1 MKWYDTRRSRAGDS
15 MYSTGGTGSMDDTLM
30 TIERHIIEEQRT
42 HGGKGD
48 FSAVLSQIVF
58 AAKVVSAQVAQAGL
72 AENIL
77 GGTGDTNVTGDD
89 VQKLD
94 VFANKVFINALSYIG
109 KVCVMAS
116 EEEEGIILVPDKYPK
131 GEYVVMFDPLDGSSN
146 IDVNV
151 SIGTIF
157 SIFKRLTKE
166 GNGTLEDCLQ
176 PGYKQ
181 FGAGY
186 VIYSS
191 STVLVYSTGDG
202 VNGFTLDPSVG
213 EFVLS
218 HPDIRTPSRGKI
230 YSANEAYYNYWK
242 PGTKAYIDHLK
253 SDGNAH
259 KKPYSLR
266 YIGSLVAD
274 FHRNL
279 LKGGIFLYPEDS
291 IDPKKPTGKLRL
303 LYEANP
309 LAFIVEQA
317 GGYAST
323 GYERILDIAPTK
335 LHQRVPLIIG
345 SKDDVLEYEEFARK
359 NK

>member
-1 MKWYDTRRSRAGDS
+1 MNEDVI
-15 MYSTGGTGSMDDTLM
+15 
-30 TIERHIIEEQRT
+30 TIERHITEEQRRQ
-42 HGGKGD
+42 GGSGD
-48 FSAVLSQIVF
+48 FSAILSQIVF
-58 AAKVVSAQVAQAGL
+58 AAKVVSAQVGQADL
-72 AENIL
+72 ADIL
-77 GGTGDTNVTGDD
+77 GSVGERNVQGED

-94 VFANKVFINALSYIG
+94 VFANKVFINSLNYIG

-116 EEEEGIILVPDKYPK
+116 EENQDLIFIPDKYPK

-157 SIFKRLTKE
+157 SIYKRRSPE
-166 GNGTLEDCLQ
+166 GDGTLEDCLQ
-176 PGYKQ
+176 PGYEQ

-186 VIYSS
+186 IIYSS
-191 STVLVYSTGDG
+191 STNLVYSTGNG
-202 VNGFTLDPSVG
+202 VNGFSLDPTVK

-218 HPDIRTPSRGKI
+218 HPNIRIPEQGTI

-242 PGTKAYIDHLK
+242 AGTREYIDYLK
-253 SDGNAH
+253 SERNLNR
-259 KKPYSLR
+259 KPYSLR

-279 LKGGIFLYPEDS
+279 LKGGIFLYPEDTK
-291 IDPKKPTGKLRL
+291 DPRKPNGKLRL

-309 LAFIVEQA
+309 LAYLVEEA

-323 GYERILDIAPTK
+323 GYGRILDIKPQEI
-335 LHQRVPLIIG
+335 HQRVPLIIG
-345 SKDDVLEYEEFARK
+345 SKRDVLEYEDFARR
-359 NK
+359 NLPQ

>member
-1 MKWYDTRRSRAGDS
+1 MNTD
-15 MYSTGGTGSMDDTLM
+15 LI
-30 TIERHIIEEQRT
+30 TIERHILNEQRR
-42 HGGKGD
+42 HGGSGD
-48 FSAVLSQIVF
+48 FTSILNQIVF
-58 AAKVVSAQVAQAGL
+58 AAKMVSAAVAQAGL
-72 AENIL
+72 ADEIM
-77 GGTGDTNVTGDD
+77 GGVGQQNVQGED

-94 VFANKVFINALSYIG
+94 VYANRVFINALNYIG

-116 EEEEGIILVPDKYPK
+116 EEDKEIILIPKEYPK

-157 SIFKRLTKE
+157 GIYKRVSPA
-166 GNGTLEDCLQ
+166 GGDGTVADCLQ

-181 FGAGY
+181 YGAGY

-191 STVLVYSTGDG
+191 STILVYSTGNG

-218 HPDIRTPSRGKI
+218 HPDIRMPERGSI
-230 YSANEAYYNYWK
+230 FSVNESSYNYWK
-242 PGTKAYIDHLK
+242 PGTRAYVDHLK
-253 SDGNAH
+253 TTDNALG
-259 KKPYSLR
+259 KPYNAR

-279 LKGGIFLYPEDS
+279 LRGGIFLYPEDS
-291 IDPKKPTGKLRL
+291 KDPKKPTGKLRL

-309 LAFIVEQA
+309 LAYIAKQA

-323 GYERILDIAPTK
+323 GYEAILDIVPTGI
-335 LHQRVPLIIG
+335 HQRVPLIIG
-345 SKDDVLEYEEFARK
+345 SKLDVEDYEKFAK
-359 NK
+359 QNG

>member
-1 MKWYDTRRSRAGDS
+1 MNTD
-15 MYSTGGTGSMDDTLM
+15 LI
-30 TIERHIIEEQRT
+30 TIERHILSEQRR
-42 HGGKGD
+42 HGGSGD
-48 FSAVLSQIVF
+48 FTSILSQIVF
-58 AAKVVSAQVAQAGL
+58 AAKMVSAAVAQAGL
-72 AENIL
+72 AEEIL
-77 GGTGDTNVTGDD
+77 GGVGQQNVQGED

-94 VFANKVFINALSYIG
+94 VYANRVFINALNYIG

-116 EEEEGIILVPDKYPK
+116 EEDKEIILIPNEFPK

-157 SIFKRLTKE
+157 GIYKRVSPA
-166 GNGTLEDCLQ
+166 GGDGTVADCLQ

-181 FGAGY
+181 YGAGY

-191 STVLVYSTGDG
+191 STILVYSTGNG

-218 HPDIRTPSRGKI
+218 HPDIRMPERGSI
-230 YSANEAYYNYWK
+230 FSVNESSYNYWK
-242 PGTKAYIDHLK
+242 PGTRAYVDHLK
-253 SDGNAH
+253 TTDNALG
-259 KKPYSLR
+259 KPYNAR

-279 LKGGIFLYPEDS
+279 LRGGIFLYPEDS
-291 IDPKKPTGKLRL
+291 KDPKKPTGKLRL

-309 LAFIVEQA
+309 LAYIAKQA

-323 GYERILDIAPTK
+323 GYEAILDIVPTGI
-335 LHQRVPLIIG
+335 HQRVPLIIG
-345 SKDDVLEYEEFARK
+345 SKLDVEEYEEFAK
-359 NK
+359 QNG

>member
-1 MKWYDTRRSRAGDS
+1 MKDI
-15 MYSTGGTGSMDDTLM
+15 LM
-30 TIERHIIEEQRT
+30 TIERHIIEEQRIY
-42 HGGKGD
+42 GGTGD
-48 FSAVLSQIVF
+48 FSSVLTQIVL
-58 AAKVVSAQVAQAGL
+58 AAKVVSAQVSQAGL

-77 GGTGDTNVTGDD
+77 GSAGARNITGDEQ
-89 VQKLD
+89 QKLD
-94 VFANKVFINALSYIG
+94 VFADRAFINALSYIG

-116 EEEEGIILVPDKYPK
+116 EEDEGIVLIPEGYPK

-157 SIFKRLTKE
+157 SIYKRISNK
-166 GNGTLEDCLQ
+166 GDGTLEDCLQ

-186 VIYSS
+186 VMYSS
-191 STVLVYSTGDG
+191 STVMVYSTGNG

-218 HPDIRTPSRGKI
+218 HPDIKIPSRGKI
-230 YSANEAYYNYWK
+230 YSVNESYYNYWK
-242 PGTKAYIDHLK
+242 KGTRAYIDHIK
-253 SDGNAH
+253 TDKTHIKN
-259 KKPYSLR
+259 PYSSR

-291 IDPKKPTGKLRL
+291 IDPKKPSGKLRL

-309 LAFIVEQA
+309 LAFIAEQA

-323 GYERILDIAPTK
+323 GYERILDIVPQK

-345 SKDDVLEYEEFARK
+345 SKEDVKEYEAFAK
-359 NK
+359 ENNME

>member
-1 MKWYDTRRSRAGDS
+1 MNDS
-15 MYSTGGTGSMDDTLM
+15 IITLD
-30 TIERHIIEEQRT
+30 RHILSEQRRY
-42 HGGKGD
+42 GGRGD
-48 FSAVLSQIVF
+48 FSAILSQVIF
-58 AAKVVSAQVAQAGL
+58 AAKVVAAQVAHAGL
-72 AENIL
+72 VEDIL
-77 GGTGDTNVTGDD
+77 GRAGQQNISGDD

-94 VFANKVFINALSYIG
+94 VYANKVFINALNYIG

-116 EEEEGIILVPDKYPK
+116 EEEPDMISIPSEHPK
-131 GEYVVMFDPLDGSSN
+131 GDYVVMFDPLDGSSN

-157 SIFKRLTKE
+157 GIYKRVSDGGDGVLD
-166 GNGTLEDCLQ
+166 DCLQ
-176 PGYKQ
+176 PGHKL

-191 STVLVYSTGDG
+191 SINLVYTTGNG
-202 VNGFTLDPSVG
+202 VNGFSLDPSVG

-218 HPDIRTPSRGKI
+218 HPNIQTPKRGKI
-230 YSANEAYYNYWK
+230 YSTNEGNQTYWRK
-242 PGTKAYIDHLK
+242 GTREYIDYLK
-253 SDGNAH
+253 SEKNKIGQ
-259 KKPYSLR
+259 PYSSR

-279 LKGGIFLYPEDS
+279 LKGGIFLYPEDTK
-291 IDPKKPTGKLRL
+291 DPKKTTGKLRL

-323 GYERILDIAPTK
+323 GYERILDIKPTK
-335 LHQRVPLIIG
+335 LHQRVPLILG
-345 SKDDVLEYEEFARK
+345 SKDDVLEYEQFAKK
-359 NK
+359 NLS